1 MDLNYMTSELLCSA
15 FTIHNSKTEQH
26 AIKLIGDYDIV
37 AAAVCRCLHHPIC
50 WGQHLPPQSKTVS
63 FQWGTDWM
71 LKFIIMPLRCE
82 ISFWR
87 ANSLSWG
94 QHHQRARNATKTH
107 QFLHGCNLSCWHQE
121 THWTSCSLDSY
132 HLLVLKMILLCFDEL
147 AWSRQKCSQDKYG
160 HCDLAL

>member
-1 MDLNYMTSELLCSA
+1 MRSLIRDLPCRSQILDSIFIILSQLDTGAQYDCGFSCAKDKTDKWKSPSSLFSGWMDLNYMTSELLFSA

-50 WGQHLPPQSKTVS
+50 WGQHLPPPQSKTVS
-63 FQWGTDWM
+63 FHWGTDWM

-94 QHHQRARNATKTH
+94 QHHQRAQNATKTH
-107 QFLHGCNLSCWHQE
+107 
-121 THWTSCSLDSY
+121 
-132 HLLVLKMILLCFDEL
+132 
-147 AWSRQKCSQDKYG
+147 
-160 HCDLAL
+160 